1 MCLCV
6 AAVVARCGFMS
17 IVCVEHLLLVVRYN
31 TPKYRFVVRFSR
43 KAIVCQI
50 VYATVAGD
58 VTVAA
63 AYSQARPDGALGGSC
78 LPTSDPAVRRGLVL
92 ERPSSELRA
101 GHCAAHL
108 LLQRITCS
116 KP

>member
-1 MCLCV
+1 MCLCTTV
-6 AAVVARCGFMS
+6 TVARRGACAVS
-17 IVCVEHLLLVVRYN
+17 HISSCAEHLLVVARYN

-63 AYSQARPDGALGGSC
+63 AYSQARPGAALGGSR
-78 LPTSDPAVRRGLVL
+78 LPAPDPAASRKYVL
-92 ERPSSELRA
+92 GSD
-101 GHCAAHL
+101 
-108 LLQRITCS
+108 
-116 KP
+116 

>member
-1 MCLCV
+1 M
-6 AAVVARCGFMS
+6 
-17 IVCVEHLLLVVRYN
+17 HLLVIVRYN

-63 AYSQARPDGALGGSC
+63 AYSQARPGAPPWEARACRPQTRQLAGIDLGVTELRPALGTALHTTRCKEAGM
-78 LPTSDPAVRRGLVL
+78 LVALRPGPGLV
-92 ERPSSELRA
+92 
-101 GHCAAHL
+101 
-108 LLQRITCS
+108 
-116 KP
+116 

>member
-1 MCLCV
+1 MWV
-6 AAVVARCGFMS
+6 FRCIGDNS
-17 IVCVEHLLLVVRYN
+17 PCTEQLLLARRYN

-63 AYSQARPDGALGGSC
+63 AYSQARPGTAVRGSC
-78 LPTSDPAVRRGLVL
+78 LPSPDLATSSAPVLVV
-92 ERPSSELRA
+92 SV
-101 GHCAAHL
+101 
-108 LLQRITCS
+108 
-116 KP
+116 